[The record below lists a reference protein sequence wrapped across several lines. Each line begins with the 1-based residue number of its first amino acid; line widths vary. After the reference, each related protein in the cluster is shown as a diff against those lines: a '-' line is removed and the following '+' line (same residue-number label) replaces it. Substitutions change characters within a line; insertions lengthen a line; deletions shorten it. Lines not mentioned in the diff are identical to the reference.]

1 MALLKQTT
9 NIGLVGHLMRRAGFG
24 EPLSRLEQ
32 RSINSYEAIVE
43 SLIDVKKFSRLD
55 EDLLE
60 RHNIQHADEES
71 RQWTR
76 ARWIYR
82 MINSERPLEEKVALM
97 WHGVFATGDSKVG
110 NNPMMRTHYE
120 MLRDYGLGNF
130 RDLLL
135 ELAKDPAMIYWLD
148 QQMNHADAPNENFG
162 RELLELFSMGIGNYT
177 EDDVKE
183 CARAFTGWTKSQT
196 IPRYPNGFYDSEFI
210 FNHEDHDDGIKTF
223 LGESGCF
230 DGEDIIDIIARQPAT
245 AKFVAGQIYDFFVS
259 DEPDENHIGQIAGVF
274 VDSNYVISDVLR
286 FVFNSDFFKDSAFQ
300 KVKSPAEIVAGTA
313 ILAGRHQT
321 PYEYGLTK
329 MATATKNMG
338 QDLLNPP
345 TVEGWHT
352 GREWI
357 DSSYLVERIN
367 FSSRMIGD
375 MQAPGTSTMVKR
387 IASGKTSISP
397 DDLLDEC
404 LLEMGNIYL
413 KKPSREILFQ
423 ELETSGAIG
432 CDSKEFNEIVCQ
444 MLRLIVSSRE
454 YQFA

>member
-32 RSINSYEAIVE
+32 RSLNSYEAIVE
-43 SLIDVKKFSRLD
+43 RLIDVEKFPRLD

-210 FNHEDHDDGIKTF
+210 FNREDHDDGIKTF
-223 LGESGCF
+223 LGESGRF
-230 DGEDIIDIIARQPAT
+230 NGEDIIDIIARQPAT
-245 AKFVAGQIYDFFVS
+245 AQFVAGQIYNFFVS
-259 DEPDENHIGQIAGVF
+259 DEPDENNISQIAGVF

-286 FVFNSDFFKDSAFQ
+286 FVFNSDFFKDSTFQ
-300 KVKSPAEIVAGTA
+300 IVKSPAEIVAGTA

-321 PYEYGLTK
+321 PYEYGLTG

-367 FSSRMIGD
+367 FSSSMIGD
-375 MQAPGTSTMVKR
+375 IQAPGTFAIIKR
-387 IASGKTSISP
+387 IATGKTSISP

-404 LLEMGNIYL
+404 LSELGNIYL
-413 KKPSREILFQ
+413 RKSSREILFQ
-423 ELETSGAIG
+423 ELEISSAID
-432 CDSKEFNEIVCQ
+432 CNSKKFDGIVCQ